1 MAKSFQVSKSLGF
14 HLNRVAAAMRA
25 DFARRLGEQGFRV
38 SDWAILAAV
47 EQGATTPTAVAQIM
61 ALDPAVVTRT
71 ADRLVEL
78 GLLVRAT
85 SESDARSST
94 LGLTQ
99 DGRRTVAKLAL
110 EAEATNRHF
119 TKGLSGD
126 EIKSAMLLL
135 DRMFQNQSDVGD

>member
-25 DFARRLGEQGFRV
+25 DFARRL
-38 SDWAILAAV
+38 
-47 EQGATTPTAVAQIM
+47 GATTPTAVAQIM

-99 DGRRTVAKLAL
+99 EGRRTVAKLAL